1 MLKYPHGRVHSAPL
15 QSAEYFGALHSII
28 FSVKSFVSASMCPR
42 VCVCVCIVSA
52 FPLRQR
58 VARSRISR

>member
-1 MLKYPHGRVHSAPL
+1 MLKYPHGRVHSAQL

-28 FSVKSFVSASMCPR
+28 FSCKEFCEREYVPAR
-42 VCVCVCIVSA
+42 VCVCIVSA